1 MNSFP
6 NFKLLFTLIWLF
18 CNFCWHQDYIWYSIE
33 LFTLLSLLQNW
44 ISTMMK
50 MYHIRDW
57 AHSAELR
64 PCVCRLYHWQ
74 YVGCISR
81 IFDNLELY
89 QTISSSQTIWLSW
102 TFLNRL
108 STLDFLHFFHIS
120 WIWIWNCVPRCK
132 QRNTG
137 VISPPI
143 VASCAK
149 CRPRHTHG
157 AISAVYRRAC

>member
-1 MNSFP
+1 MNSFQ
-6 NFKLLFTLIWLF
+6 NFKSLFTLIWLF
-18 CNFCWHQDYIWYSIE
+18 CNFCWHRDYIWYSIK

-120 WIWIWNCVPRCK
+120 WIWIWNCFLLFARFFIFIFFYFLDLC
-132 QRNTG
+132 
-137 VISPPI
+137 IFWI
-143 VASCAK
+143 F
-149 CRPRHTHG
+149 
-157 AISAVYRRAC
+157 